1 MIRGIWLALSA
12 LPFVASAVV
21 QDILQDQHP
30 AKGSSWAGST
40 TAFTF
45 PPANVT
51 ATIPDPNFPDAT
63 QIHAFGPTATGDEAA
78 SIETAPSIAKV
89 DSIFPLIRP
98 GSRKSSDF
106 EVLRHLGSLTPMVS
120 NDADTFGLPYA
131 SPVIPDGCKLKQ
143 AYLLHRH
150 GARYPPNGTEPGGFA
165 SRLHAAA
172 TGAGFSATGPLSF
185 LNEWT
190 YKLGAEILTPFG
202 RKQLYDLGVGF
213 RVSYGD
219 LLKGFV
225 DLPVFRTNSQER
237 MVDSALQF
245 AAGFFGVQSYQ
256 TSYHQQIDINTY
268 GFNSTLAPF
277 QNCTNAFSKVAPDAR
292 RRTTEWASIYTQP
305 IIERLSKHIKGV
317 NLTSDDVV
325 AMQQACAFETV
336 ALGYSSFCGL
346 FTKKEWKEFEYH
358 DALLFWYVFGPGG
371 PATAAQGVG
380 WVQELLSRLTRTRI
394 TNFDSS
400 INSTLASSNITFP
413 LNQPIYVDATHDVV
427 ISSILVAMNFTSL
440 AASGP
445 LPSTHIPEN
454 QSWKISQIVPFAT
467 RLVGQVL
474 SCHDSDEP
482 THIRF
487 MLNDAVLPMTGLKG
501 CKANKHGLCAFDNF
515 IAGMQA
521 RVDEIDYQFD
531 CFANYTIPEQDMI
544 IDGRFPQHLR
554 QA

>member
-1 MIRGIWLALSA
+1 MVRGIWLSLSA
-12 LPFVASAVV
+12 VPFVAGAVIQEV
-21 QDILQDQHP
+21 LQDLRP
-30 AKGSSWAGST
+30 KASSWAGST
-40 TAFTF
+40 TAFVF

-63 QIHAFGPTATGDEAA
+63 QIDEFGPTATGDEAA

-106 EVLRHLGSLTPMVS
+106 EVLRHLGSLTPIVS
-120 NDADTFGLPYA
+120 NDADTFGLPHS
-131 SPVIPDGCKLKQ
+131 SPVIPDECKLKQ

-150 GARYPPNGTEPGGFA
+150 GARYPPEGAEPGLFA
-165 SRLHAAA
+165 SKLHAAA
-172 TGAGFSATGPLSF
+172 TGAGFSATGPLAF

-213 RVSYGD
+213 RVSYGFLAD
-219 LLKGFV
+219 AG
-225 DLPVFRTNSQER
+225 TSTER

-256 TSYHQQIDINTY
+256 TSYHQQIDINAH
-268 GFNSTLAPF
+268 GFNTTLAPF
-277 QNCTNAFSKVAPDAR
+277 RTCSNVFTNVAAYAGQR
-292 RRTTEWASIYTQP
+292 ANEWARIYTRP
-305 IIERLSKHIKGV
+305 IIKRLSKHIKGV
-317 NLTSDDVV
+317 DLTSTDVM
-325 AMQQACAFETV
+325 AMQQACAYETV

-346 FTKKEWKEFEYH
+346 FKKNEWKEFEYY
-358 DALLFWYVFGPGG
+358 DALIFWYAFGPGG

-380 WVQELLSRLTRTRI
+380 WVQELLSRLTQTRI

-400 INSTLASSNITFP
+400 VNSTLASSNITFP
-413 LNQPIYVDATHDVV
+413 LNQPIYVDATHDIVV
-427 ISSILVAMNFTSL
+427 SSILVAMNFTSL

-445 LPSTHIPEN
+445 LPSTYMPDD
-454 QSWKISQIVPFAT
+454 QSWITSQIVPFAT

-474 SCHDSDEP
+474 SCHADDEP

-487 MLNDAVLPMTGLKG
+487 MLNDAVLPMTGIKG
-501 CKANKHGLCAFDNF
+501 CKANKHGLCAFDDF
-515 IAGMQA
+515 ITGMQA
-521 RVDEIDYQFD
+521 RVDEIDFQFD
-531 CFANYTIPEQDMI
+531 CFANYTIPVHDSI
-544 IDGRFPQHLR
+544 VDGRFPQHLR
-554 QA
+554 